1 MSAVPL
7 GEISPFTVAI
17 AVLSGFIILFGY
29 VSMFIKERLL
39 ISEAFVAVVVG
50 IIAGPLCANVIDPFQ
65 WNNMD
70 LFTKELTRV
79 TIAIQ
84 VLAVGISLPRRYMW
98 HESRSMFMLLIP
110 VMAYMWIVSA
120 LTIWWIVPPLNL
132 VESLAIAACIT
143 PTDPI
148 LANSVVKGRFAEKH
162 VPTHVQNVLSAESGA
177 NDGMGFPFLYIAL
190 FFLREPD
197 SPGGNI
203 GRWFYLT
210 WLYQILLSCVI
221 GAVVGYLARKV
232 LQLSEQRKL
241 IDKPSF
247 LVFAIALALLLMSL
261 VGMTGSDDLLACFVA
276 GNAVSWDDWFRRETE
291 EAHIQEVIDMLLNLS
306 VFVYIGTI
314 VPWHSFDDPLLG
326 LTPWRLVVMAL
337 IILLVRRLPIVV
349 ILKPFIPAMQTYR
362 EAAFSGWFGPIGVG
376 AVFLSIVAQEEL
388 HSYSNHHLV
397 ESFQPIVLFI
407 VLSSVL
413 VHGTTIPLFKLGK
426 RIKSRT
432 LSITSQNNQVS
443 RLPRLQFGQQIVLR
457 RPNNEGGDASPMDS
471 RTTTMR
477 DIDDDVAE
485 YDMGIMNYRELPV
498 HSSRPIAAGSI
509 AASQPEVAIE
519 ISQDYFDSTSGD
531 DGADEDRIVPMGS
544 NFVRN
549 GGDSSVSSSRNPTR
563 LSTPSTSTPAL
574 VASPAELSSTP
585 SNTIRIVEEPNPRAA
600 AIATAISARLER
612 ERVREREQTE
622 RNEESVASLKSF
634 LAKGVAA
641 RTLKKSMVEG
651 NIRGEGDN
659 AEMEEASNM
668 EGNEL
673 SSRSLKGLF
682 RSAKGSKVPSSAE
695 GTLSGYY
702 DAGTPRSVKDVFAGS
717 SPTTTTTAGES
728 AEVYKEGDKMV
739 VEGPAGTGSDT
750 NVYLAVQEGRS
761 GGTSQSSLAENK
773 G

>member
-84 VLAVGISLPRRYMW
+84 VRSVTVLSTPQSSRSSFWLSVYLSHGASQLHRYMW

-314 VPWHSFDDPLLG
+314 IPWHSFDDPLLG

-337 IILLVRRLPIVV
+337 IILLVRRLPIVRSSGFAQKLFESYTQFMNF
-349 ILKPFIPAMQTYR
+349 ILIP
-362 EAAFSGWFGPIGVG
+362 GVG

-407 VLSSVL
+407 VFSSVL

-531 DGADEDRIVPMGS
+531 DRADEDRIVPMGS

-750 NVYLAVQEGRS
+750 NVYLA
-761 GGTSQSSLAENK
+761 
-773 G
+773 